1 MAIDWLRLAEFAA
14 SIAASWLLVTFTP
27 VADGF
32 IRKSLLRS
40 SPWIKD
46 MLNKM
51 YAEELGENKRIR
63 AQVSANSDSLEFIR
77 ASVMEQGREM
87 PKLSGAVRE
96 MTTAVHSLTEAVD
109 SVKEIASLA
118 RESNIRLEEQVKA
131 WERQRQEDRSNY
143 GGPPRRA
150 SDHI

>member
-1 MAIDWLRLAEFAA
+1 MQVDWLKIVEFAL
-14 SIAASWLLVTFTP
+14 SIFASWLLVTFTP
-27 VADGF
+27 VADVF
-32 IRKSLLRS
+32 IRKSLSRS
-40 SPWIKD
+40 SPWIKE

-51 YAEELGENKRIR
+51 YAKEIAENEKVHER
-63 AQVSANSDSLEFIR
+63 VWANSDALEFIR
-77 ASVMEQGREM
+77 AAVMEQGREM

-131 WERQRQEDRSNY
+131 WERQRYEDRANY
-143 GGPPRRA
+143 SGPPRRA